1 MCGNVGEDGTKEVA
15 EWMDPIREF
24 DYVFTDREL
33 QEIIGLM
40 DINQGDDKET
50 QEAVQAQLPESLSLP
65 RAGLQFQPHAKP
77 QAGSSA
83 NQPPKAAPDP
93 VKKIAPNYK
102 NSILPCKESINTK
115 PTVSHSL
122 VEKQRRDRINS
133 LIDELRELVP
143 PQEVQPGEPM
153 DVKRPKHIVLSDTI
167 SLLRR
172 LMQNGT
178 LDGSGFVK
186 WEQGQEREGT
196 SNVAGSSQGTFGE
209 GSGDM
214 QGKSSGMTLPLQE
227 TIFAD
232 GVTVEA
238 GQGCLLIKINCK
250 DRRGLLS
257 DIITHLRRMPLE
269 IKSAAVTTTAESCV
283 MDVFEVVLDADSGLS
298 AQDVQCNMQAF
309 LYSSNLESSGD
320 KRRRQDGET

>member
-1 MCGNVGEDGTKEVA
+1 M
-15 EWMDPIREF
+15 
-24 DYVFTDREL
+24 
-33 QEIIGLM
+33 
-40 DINQGDDKET
+40 
-50 QEAVQAQLPESLSLP
+50 
-65 RAGLQFQPHAKP
+65 
-77 QAGSSA
+77 
-83 NQPPKAAPDP
+83 
-93 VKKIAPNYK
+93 
-102 NSILPCKESINTK
+102 
-115 PTVSHSL
+115 SHSL

-143 PQEVQPGEPM
+143 PQEVQPGEPA

-209 GSGDM
+209 GSGDV

-320 KRRRQDGET
+320 KRRRQDEET

>member
-1 MCGNVGEDGTKEVA
+1 MTTKKRKKRCKLNFQKASPYHELDCSSNRTRNRQLVRVQTNRRRLQR
-15 EWMDPIREF
+15 IRSRKLLPTTKPAF
-24 DYVFTDREL
+24 YLPKASPNPRQTEL
-33 QEIIGLM
+33 PL
-40 DINQGDDKET
+40 
-50 QEAVQAQLPESLSLP
+50 L
-65 RAGLQFQPHAKP
+65 
-77 QAGSSA
+77 GSSDA
-83 NQPPKAAPDP
+83 DK
-93 VKKIAPNYK
+93 
-102 NSILPCKESINTK
+102 LPYALRPLESINAK

-143 PQEVQPGEPM
+143 PQEVQPGEPA

-209 GSGDM
+209 GSGDV